1 MRAPWDEAKALQRP
15 LTARSMAPR
24 LGHQLGSVVF
34 IPITH
39 NLVRDLALAPVPAVV
54 AQRPIDQCYEK
65 QKGSEEINSF
75 HGMLQF
81 SQERR
86 TYEAG
91 KLGKTPK
98 VPV

>member
-1 MRAPWDEAKALQRP
+1 MRAPWEEAKALQRP

-39 NLVRDLALAPVPAVV
+39 NLVRDLALAPVPVVV

-65 QKGSEEINSF
+65 QKGSEKINSF
-75 HGMLQF
+75 HGTLRF
-81 SQERR
+81 SQVAEPRKR
-86 TYEAG
+86 GNSE
-91 KLGKTPK
+91 KL
-98 VPV
+98 